1 MEDGIIGPPFDWRVS
16 MGINR
21 SANDDVMIAACDD
34 LGDRT
39 FDAGYCVLED
49 R

>member
-1 MEDGIIGPPFDWRVS
+1 MGPTYDWRVS
-16 MGINR
+16 VGLDR
-21 SANDDVMIAACDD
+21 FANDDVKIAACDD

-39 FDAGYCVLED
+39 FVAGYCVLED